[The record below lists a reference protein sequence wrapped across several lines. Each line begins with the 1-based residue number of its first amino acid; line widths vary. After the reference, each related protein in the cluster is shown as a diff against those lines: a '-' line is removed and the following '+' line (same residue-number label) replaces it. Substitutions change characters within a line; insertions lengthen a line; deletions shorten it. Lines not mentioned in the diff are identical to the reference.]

1 MIHTFCYRWICNWFS
16 GLDSSAWFVPYLAK
30 QVKKNVF
37 LVIFL
42 FQCLVSVIFGQL
54 GSWGSGVGKQP
65 STRSHY
71 SWSSVACCL
80 TVSEG
85 QRFPRGL
92 QGLLIIP
99 PFRVR
104 RMRSQMTC
112 VISIRPLENVR
123 VQEGPEWWWRRA
135 VYSHVQWWTVACPLA
150 SSAKWGIVAH
160 AIMPALGRQRQ
171 SGGSWVLG

>member
-1 MIHTFCYRWICNWFS
+1 MNLQLVFWIGFISLIC
-16 GLDSSAWFVPYLAK
+16 
-30 QVKKNVF
+30 
-37 LVIFL
+37 
-42 FQCLVSVIFGQL
+42 SVFGQTGKKKCFSCNLFISVSCISNLWSVRFL
-54 GSWGSGVGKQP
+54 GEWGGKQP

-71 SWSSVACCL
+71 SWSSVARCL

-99 PFRVR
+99 PFCVR

-123 VQEGPEWWWRRA
+123 MQKGPEWWWRRA
-135 VYSHVQWWTVACPLA
+135 VYSHVQWWAVACPLA
-150 SSAKWGIVAH
+150 SSAKWVIVAH
-160 AIMPALGRQRQ
+160 AVMPALGRQRQ